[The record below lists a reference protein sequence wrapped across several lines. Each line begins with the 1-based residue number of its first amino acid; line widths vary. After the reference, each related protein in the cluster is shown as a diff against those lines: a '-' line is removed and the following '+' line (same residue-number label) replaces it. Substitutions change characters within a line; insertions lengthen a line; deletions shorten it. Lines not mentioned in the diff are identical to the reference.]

1 MSQFT
6 APAQKRQNILDVDDK
21 EIIQAVTSAE
31 ETEFW
36 GQIKPQHQENMKD
49 KPPSNLPS
57 WVIPLFKQHQ
67 KAGGSNLN
75 RLAWDIK
82 SGSVPK
88 VTLKTY
94 DSRFECF
101 DKDDFIKQLQ
111 NPEIPRQSLFILH
124 NKAPL
129 LQHTEGSE
137 SVKIIMNF
145 LEKANVKQI
154 LCQFST
160 KDVRYKFA
168 YRVSIYLLQLDC
180 FNSFYVFIHESIFEG
195 RPKRLNYIISDYFG
209 SFYES
214 IYYYI
219 DKNLAEYSDC
229 VKYVNRAFVYRY
241 YNHYTVAREEGNIAH
256 PICVLYDSR
265 RS

>member
-21 EIIQAVTSAE
+21 EVIQAVTSAE

-36 GQIKPQHQENMKD
+36 SQIKPHHQENMKD

-129 LQHTEGSE
+129 LHHTEGSE

-160 KDVRYKFA
+160 KDVRQADIEYTDIVIFKAQLPHTIFVNNIFNDLNINYCKSNYQCSTYF
-168 YRVSIYLLQLDC
+168 YR
-180 FNSFYVFIHESIFEG
+180 
-195 RPKRLNYIISDYFG
+195 RL
-209 SFYES
+209 
-214 IYYYI
+214 
-219 DKNLAEYSDC
+219 
-229 VKYVNRAFVYRY
+229 
-241 YNHYTVAREEGNIAH
+241 
-256 PICVLYDSR
+256 
-265 RS
+265 